1 VLPDVGKDERR
12 GVIGVVVVVYTYG
25 SVEDGELPPGTM

>member
-1 VLPDVGKDERR
+1 VLPDAGKDERR